1 MRNFCIRL
9 LIPVA
14 VAFSLPACSALNKAA
29 SQSSIS
35 FLHTYEVALKRFE
48 SGHIMEAR
56 AHILRMDKMREDY
69 PRALRLLRTTI
80 EPARRRLLAHY
91 MRQAKRAEKR
101 HEWAR
106 ALALYEQAASF
117 SPDDRRLAAKVR
129 RMDVR
134 LRQLRMNTLIAKRR
148 NEDQAMLS
156 WLNAYR
162 PPRGL
167 DARDA
172 AFVRELEKRQEWVE
186 ERAAEA
192 YREASRFLLKGYPEV
207 AFAEIESHLRL
218 DPDSRKGR
226 KLRKRI
232 IATLPQ
238 GLRLPRKAGFRRR
251 QQHVPTDIS
260 AMQIR
265 QLMRQGKLLQ
275 ARSYAVYYRRRGGK
289 DADTLLKA
297 VQAQISKAAAEA
309 FGRGRKA
316 FREERLA
323 DAVRYWRRAVALMP
337 DESTYVESLR
347 RAEQLRERLR
357 ILRSGK

>member
-1 MRNFCIRL
+1 
-9 LIPVA
+9 
-14 VAFSLPACSALNKAA
+14 
-29 SQSSIS
+29 
-35 FLHTYEVALKRFE
+35 
-48 SGHIMEAR
+48 
-56 AHILRMDKMREDY
+56 
-69 PRALRLLRTTI
+69 
-80 EPARRRLLAHY
+80 
-91 MRQAKRAEKR
+91 
-101 HEWAR
+101 
-106 ALALYEQAASF
+106 
-117 SPDDRRLAAKVR
+117 
-129 RMDVR
+129 
-134 LRQLRMNTLIAKRR
+134 
-148 NEDQAMLS
+148 MLS

-297 VQAQISKAAAEA
+297 VQVQISKAAAEA